1 MLALTVEL
9 GLLERLDLADVD
21 VLHRVDALHGLED
34 LSGDVLGD
42 AEHTRVTRTE
52 TERGCTTAAKKAG
65 ATDQVHQNWHDGVA
79 RGSRFHL
86 RLMVD
91 SR

>member
-1 MLALTVEL
+1 MARAALSELVRLPHEPKLWILTVEL

-42 AEHTRVTRTE
+42 AEKVSS
-52 TERGCTTAAKKAG
+52 A
-65 ATDQVHQNWHDGVA
+65 
-79 RGSRFHL
+79 
-86 RLMVD
+86 
-91 SR
+91 